1 MEDDAQV
8 QREAKIIKRDHET
21 DGKTGGSIES
31 PSQGLNA
38 EFTSQVNTYLNCK
51 ASLTSLK
58 CPQRAFLKD

>member
-31 PSQGLNA
+31 PDKTPFLMTNS
-38 EFTSQVNTYLNCK
+38 YLTCMFSINFPFHEL
-51 ASLTSLK
+51 A
-58 CPQRAFLKD
+58 